1 MRAMTIPLALC
12 MAIAS
17 MLAAALAGAETMG
30 RGSYLD
36 DRVQTATYSADDVYR
51 VQAVV
56 GRTALV
62 QLQYDE
68 SVNSDQG
75 LMVTGD
81 PTAWSIGVN
90 QRGNLIGIKPT
101 TADEPN
107 TNLIISTDRRTYVL
121 ELKLVPKVADSTYLL
136 RWNYPELK
144 KAALPVRTFND
155 NPCACGRRN
164 TAYRKQ
170 GDLELS
176 PTEVWDNGT
185 FTCLRFAASS
195 PRPVLYQVLP
205 DGTETL
211 ANTRPVGDV
220 LVVHGLSKE
229 FRLRLNDQVL
239 ALQTRQIGA
248 SHNYNGTTTGEYRE
262 VKRAESK

>member
-1 MRAMTIPLALC
+1 MRAITSLLAGV

-17 MLAAALAGAETMG
+17 MLIAPFAGAETMG
-30 RGSYLD
+30 RGSFLD
-36 DRVQTATYSADDVYR
+36 GRVQTATYSPDDVYR

-68 SVNSDQG
+68 SVNTEQG

-81 PTAWSIGVN
+81 PAAWSIGVN
-90 QRGNLIGIKPT
+90 QIGNLIGIKPVT
-101 TADEPN
+101 NEEPN
-107 TNLIISTDRRTYVL
+107 TNLIISTNRRTYVL
-121 ELKLVPKVADSTYLL
+121 ELKLVPKVADSTYVL
-136 RWNYPELK
+136 RWDYPELK
-144 KAALPVRTFND
+144 KAALPVREFND
-155 NPCACGRRN
+155 NPCSCGRRN
-164 TAYRKQ
+164 TAYKKQ

-185 FTCLRFAASS
+185 FTCLRFSAST

-211 ANTRPVGDV
+211 TNTRSVGNV
-220 LVVHGLSKE
+220 LVVHGVSKE

-248 SHNYNGTTTGEYRE
+248 SYNYNGTTTDEYRE
-262 VKRAESK
+262 VKSAEAK